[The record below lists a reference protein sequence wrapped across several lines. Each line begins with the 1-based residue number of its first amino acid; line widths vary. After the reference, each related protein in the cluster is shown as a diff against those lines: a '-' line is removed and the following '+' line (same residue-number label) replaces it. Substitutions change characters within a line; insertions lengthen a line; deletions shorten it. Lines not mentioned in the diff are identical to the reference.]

1 MYTDAVA
8 KDPYRI
14 REAQALVAQKQV
26 TITFAYITLGFGK
39 RSTNDGAQE
48 EQHEETKRQTADEAY
63 EILATFSG
71 GQVLNVGT
79 SDLSSLGQLVL
90 YSADQSRTTILR
102 ERGYLTNSPYYFYMD
117 STIEQVI
124 ISINGYGFGITI
136 TSSSGT

>member
-1 MYTDAVA
+1 MYTDAEA
-8 KDPYRI
+8 KDPYRV

-26 TITFAYITLGFGK
+26 TITFAYIGLGFGK

-48 EQHEETKRQTADEAY
+48 EQHEATKRQTADEAY

-102 ERGYLTNSPYYFYMD
+102 EGGYLTNSPYYFYVD

-136 TSSSGT
+136 TSPSGT